1 MIEQKRRARF
11 PDALCRWNFVWD
23 LKHKVASNHEL
34 VASAVFGQNG
44 SGYTHAPQSEIMENI
59 NGGYVFVATRLLFA
73 GCDIYDFVEEQRERL
88 KRAYE
93 ALPDEQA
100 LDEQFVVDFK
110 TKYMLDVPR
119 LKPDE
124 WTSDQKQ
131 FTPHSIEVVAYI
143 PFDGDPSVF
152 DIRPSAMKATVAQG
166 EIVEH
171 EVLIRLK
178 PTMPQIDVAAYVK
191 RELGEIQWRLESL
204 RGSMEYMSQ
213 QLEITLRTCMQQRK
227 RSIENRIQLSEN
239 IGIPQR
245 KPAVTPAAAS
255 VPEPKQAPPAPAA
268 RTTAQQTWDIFMS
281 HASPDKPWVRG
292 LVKALRAKGVA
303 VWFDEDSLEWGEDL
317 QRGINRGLINSRKAI
332 AVLSQSYL
340 AQRKWTEAEISG
352 LLAREKLGEVLI
364 LPIWHGITEVDLKQ
378 YNLILAS
385 RIAKISDSDNYDEIV
400 HAVLKVFRREYEVAH
415 AENAQ
420 TSTPARPPDG
430 TDKREL
436 VAYAWYEQKGPGANR
451 AKVFIRRSDFIPGNF
466 VLVDGEDEHDGS
478 EQDVATKFFMGDQY
492 LANQGYTRTH
502 FSNPSNIRAFNLP

>member
-1 MIEQKRRARF
+1 
-11 PDALCRWNFVWD
+11 
-23 LKHKVASNHEL
+23 VA
-34 VASAVFGQNG
+34 A
-44 SGYTHAPQSEIMENI
+44 
-59 NGGYVFVATRLLFA
+59 RLLFA
-73 GCDIYDFVEEQRERL
+73 GHDIYDFIEEQRERL
-88 KRAYE
+88 KKAYE
-93 ALPDEQA
+93 SLPDKEA

-110 TKYMLDVPR
+110 KEFMLDVPR
-119 LKPDE
+119 LKMDE
-124 WTSDQKQ
+124 WTSEQKQ
-131 FTPHSIEVVAYI
+131 ITSHSIEVVAYI

-166 EIVEH
+166 EIVDH
-171 EVLIRLK
+171 EVLIRLR
-178 PTMPQIDVAAYVK
+178 PAMPQFDVASFVK

-204 RGSMEYMSQ
+204 RGSMEHMSQ
-213 QLEITLRTCMQQRK
+213 QLEITLRTCIQQRK

-245 KPAVTPAAAS
+245 KPAATLAAAS
-255 VPEPKQAPPAPAA
+255 TSEPRSAPPTPAA

-292 LVKALRAKGVA
+292 LVKTLRANDVT

-352 LLAREKLGEVLI
+352 LLAREKLGEILI
-364 LPIWHGITEVDLKQ
+364 LPIWHGITEHDLKQ

-385 RIAKISDSDNYDEIV
+385 RIAKVSDSDNYDEIV
-400 HAVLKVFRREYEVAH
+400 RAVLKVFGRQCKIEPTD
-415 AENAQ
+415 NAQ
-420 TSTPARPPDG
+420 TSTSVRPQDG

-436 VAYAWYEQKGPGANR
+436 VAYAWYEQKGPGAKR
-451 AKVFIRRSDFIPGNF
+451 AKVFIRRSDFIPGHF
-466 VLVDGEDEHDGS
+466 VLIDGENEHDGS
-478 EQDVATKFFMGDQY
+478 EQDVATKFFMGDRY
-492 LANQGYTRTH
+492 LANEGYTRTH